1 MRGGR
6 RIYGYIRQGRRT
18 ALTRELIGG
27 VPFQVLTVGT
37 GPLRRVRARRL
48 LRRLARQGVSAA
60 VFEDGAWRE
69 AAARYGIRPVPVGP
83 LRLAKLGEL
92 LDAVCPALSGKTA
105 RLCTGE
111 DGSTARRAARVLVKR
126 ARYVAAEPPGQAA
139 LEQWLLARYGV
150 AAGCGGQTPA
160 VTVWCGMAGEERD
173 GAAVYLGEDCT
184 ARQEVRYAAAGL
196 GPWPVSE
203 QLLAALFAAGR
214 WEPSQIHVVSVTSRA

>member
-1 MRGGR
+1 M
-6 RIYGYIRQGRRT
+6 YGYIRQGRRT

-173 GAAVYLGEDCT
+173 GAAVYLGKDCT

>member
-1 MRGGR
+1 M
-6 RIYGYIRQGRRT
+6 YGYIRQGRRT
-18 ALTRELIGG
+18 ELTRELIGG
-27 VPFQVLTVGT
+27 VAFQVLTVGT

-139 LEQWLLARYGV
+139 LEQWMLARYGV

-160 VTVWCGMAGEERD
+160 VTVWCGMTGEERD

>member
-1 MRGGR
+1 M
-6 RIYGYIRQGRRT
+6 YGYIRQGRRT

-126 ARYVAAEPPGQAA
+126 ARYVAAEPRGQAA

>member
-1 MRGGR
+1 M
-6 RIYGYIRQGRRT
+6 YGYIRQGRRT

-27 VPFQVLTVGT
+27 VAFQVLTVGT

-83 LRLAKLGEL
+83 LRLSKLGEL
-92 LDAVCPALSGKTA
+92 LDAVCPVLSGKTA

>member
-1 MRGGR
+1 M
-6 RIYGYIRQGRRT
+6 
-18 ALTRELIGG
+18 
-27 VPFQVLTVGT
+27 
-37 GPLRRVRARRL
+37 
-48 LRRLARQGVSAA
+48 
-60 VFEDGAWRE
+60 
-69 AAARYGIRPVPVGP
+69 
-83 LRLAKLGEL
+83 
-92 LDAVCPALSGKTA
+92 
-105 RLCTGE
+105 
-111 DGSTARRAARVLVKR
+111 
-126 ARYVAAEPPGQAA
+126 
-139 LEQWLLARYGV
+139 LARYGV

>member
-1 MRGGR
+1 M
-6 RIYGYIRQGRRT
+6 YGYIRQGRRT
-18 ALTRELIGG
+18 ALTREFIGG

-111 DGSTARRAARVLVKR
+111 DGSTARRAALVLVKR

-184 ARQEVRYAAAGL
+184 ARQEVRYAAVGL

>member
-1 MRGGR
+1 M
-6 RIYGYIRQGRRT
+6 YGYIRQGRRT

-27 VPFQVLTVGT
+27 VAFQVLTVGT

-60 VFEDGAWRE
+60 VFEDGAWQE
-69 AAARYGIRPVPVGP
+69 SAARYGIRPVPVGP

>member
-6 RIYGYIRQGRRT
+6 RLYGSIRQGRRT

-27 VPFQVLTVGT
+27 VAFQVLTVGT

-92 LDAVCPALSGKTA
+92 LDAVCPVLSGKTA

-184 ARQEVRYAAAGL
+184 ARQEVRYAAVGL

>member
-1 MRGGR
+1 M
-6 RIYGYIRQGRRT
+6 YGYIRQGRRT

-92 LDAVCPALSGKTA
+92 LDAVCPVLSGKTA
-105 RLCTGE
+105 RLCIGE

>member
-1 MRGGR
+1 M
-6 RIYGYIRQGRRT
+6 YGYIRQGRRT
-18 ALTRELIGG
+18 ALTRELISG

-37 GPLRRVRARRL
+37 GPLRWVRARRL

>member
-1 MRGGR
+1 M
-6 RIYGYIRQGRRT
+6 YGYIRQGRRT

-37 GPLRRVRARRL
+37 GPLRLVRARRL

>member
-1 MRGGR
+1 M
-6 RIYGYIRQGRRT
+6 YGYIRQGRRT

-160 VTVWCGMAGEERD
+160 VTVWCGTAGEERD

-184 ARQEVRYAAAGL
+184 ARQEVRYVAAGL

>member
-1 MRGGR
+1 M
-6 RIYGYIRQGRRT
+6 YGYIRQGRRT

-27 VPFQVLTVGT
+27 VAFQVLTVGT

-92 LDAVCPALSGKTA
+92 LDAVCPTLSGKTA

>member
-1 MRGGR
+1 M
-6 RIYGYIRQGRRT
+6 YGYIRQGRRT

-150 AAGCGGQTPA
+150 AVGCGGQTPA

>member
-1 MRGGR
+1 M
-6 RIYGYIRQGRRT
+6 YGYIRQGRRT

-27 VPFQVLTVGT
+27 VAFQVLTVGT

-48 LRRLARQGVSAA
+48 LRRLARQGVS
-60 VFEDGAWRE
+60 
-69 AAARYGIRPVPVGP
+69 
-83 LRLAKLGEL
+83 
-92 LDAVCPALSGKTA
+92 
-105 RLCTGE
+105 
-111 DGSTARRAARVLVKR
+111 
-126 ARYVAAEPPGQAA
+126 AAEPPGQAA

-160 VTVWCGMAGEERD
+160 VTVWCGMAGEERY

-184 ARQEVRYAAAGL
+184 ARQEVRYAVAGL

>member
-1 MRGGR
+1 M
-6 RIYGYIRQGRRT
+6 YGYIRQGRRT
-18 ALTRELIGG
+18 ELTRELIGG
-27 VPFQVLTVGT
+27 VAFQVLTVGT

-126 ARYVAAEPPGQAA
+126 ARYVAA
-139 LEQWLLARYGV
+139 LEQWMLARYGV

>member
-1 MRGGR
+1 M
-6 RIYGYIRQGRRT
+6 YGYIRQGRRT
-18 ALTRELIGG
+18 ELTRELIGG

-160 VTVWCGMAGEERD
+160 VTVWCGTAEEERD

>member
-1 MRGGR
+1 M
-6 RIYGYIRQGRRT
+6 YGYIRQGRRT
-18 ALTRELIGG
+18 EVTRELIGG

-92 LDAVCPALSGKTA
+92 LDTVCPALSGKTA

-184 ARQEVRYAAAGL
+184 ARQEVRYAAVGL

>member
-1 MRGGR
+1 M
-6 RIYGYIRQGRRT
+6 YGYIRQGRRT

-27 VPFQVLTVGT
+27 VAFQVLTVGT
-37 GPLRRVRARRL
+37 GPLRRVRASRL
-48 LRRLARQGVSAA
+48 LRCLARQGVSAA

-160 VTVWCGMAGEERD
+160 VTVWCGIAGEERD

-214 WEPSQIHVVSVTSRA
+214 WELSQIHVVSVTSRA

>member
-1 MRGGR
+1 M
-6 RIYGYIRQGRRT
+6 YGYIRQGRRT
-18 ALTRELIGG
+18 ELTRELIGG

-37 GPLRRVRARRL
+37 
-48 LRRLARQGVSAA
+48 
-60 VFEDGAWRE
+60 
-69 AAARYGIRPVPVGP
+69 GP

-184 ARQEVRYAAAGL
+184 ARQEVRYAAVGL

>member
-1 MRGGR
+1 M
-6 RIYGYIRQGRRT
+6 YGYIRQGRRT

-27 VPFQVLTVGT
+27 VVFQVLTVGT

>member
-1 MRGGR
+1 M
-6 RIYGYIRQGRRT
+6 YGYIRQGRRT
-18 ALTRELIGG
+18 ALTREFIGG

-60 VFEDGAWRE
+60 VFEDGAWQE
-69 AAARYGIRPVPVGP
+69 SAARYGIRPVPVGP

-92 LDAVCPALSGKTA
+92 LDAVCPVLSGKTA

-184 ARQEVRYAAAGL
+184 ARQEVRYAAVGL

>member
-1 MRGGR
+1 M
-6 RIYGYIRQGRRT
+6 YGYIRQGRRT

-203 QLLAALFAAGR
+203 QLLAVLFAAGR

>member
-1 MRGGR
+1 M
-6 RIYGYIRQGRRT
+6 YGYIRQGRRT

-27 VPFQVLTVGT
+27 VAFQVLTVGT

-92 LDAVCPALSGKTA
+92 LDAVCPVLSGKTA

-150 AAGCGGQTPA
+150 AAGCGGQMGA
-160 VTVWCGMAGEERD
+160 IANSCGIGDFPRLTGGGKLTIMQRDILCVFCLFRGILPIERNVQHGERIQNES
-173 GAAVYLGEDCT
+173 
-184 ARQEVRYAAAGL
+184 
-196 GPWPVSE
+196 GP
-203 QLLAALFAAGR
+203 L
-214 WEPSQIHVVSVTSRA
+214 

>member
-1 MRGGR
+1 M
-6 RIYGYIRQGRRT
+6 YGYIRQGRRT
-18 ALTRELIGG
+18 ELTRELIGG

-126 ARYVAAEPPGQAA
+126 ARCVAAEPPGQAA

-184 ARQEVRYAAAGL
+184 ARQEVRYAAVGL

>member
-1 MRGGR
+1 M
-6 RIYGYIRQGRRT
+6 YGYIRQGRRT

-27 VPFQVLTVGT
+27 VAFQVLTVGT

-92 LDAVCPALSGKTA
+92 LDAVCPVLSGKTA

-139 LEQWLLARYGV
+139 LEQWMLARYGV
-150 AAGCGGQTPA
+150 AAGSGGQTPA

-196 GPWPVSE
+196 EPWPVSE

>member
-1 MRGGR
+1 M
-6 RIYGYIRQGRRT
+6 YGYIRQGRRT
-18 ALTRELIGG
+18 ALTGELIGG

>member
-1 MRGGR
+1 M
-6 RIYGYIRQGRRT
+6 YGYIRQGRRT

-27 VPFQVLTVGT
+27 VAFQVLTVGT

-48 LRRLARQGVSAA
+48 LRRMARQGVSAA

-111 DGSTARRAARVLVKR
+111 DGSTARRAARCCGWMPCR
-126 ARYVAAEPPGQAA
+126 IWASAGRSTRRYVGCAVRSANITFSARTILPAARRRSP
-139 LEQWLLARYGV
+139 
-150 AAGCGGQTPA
+150 
-160 VTVWCGMAGEERD
+160 
-173 GAAVYLGEDCT
+173 T
-184 ARQEVRYAAAGL
+184 APTG
-196 GPWPVSE
+196 
-203 QLLAALFAAGR
+203 
-214 WEPSQIHVVSVTSRA
+214 

>member
-1 MRGGR
+1 M
-6 RIYGYIRQGRRT
+6 YGYIRQGRRT
-18 ALTRELIGG
+18 ELTRELIGG

-184 ARQEVRYAAAGL
+184 ARQEVQYAAVGL

>member
-1 MRGGR
+1 M
-6 RIYGYIRQGRRT
+6 YGYIRQGRRT

-37 GPLRRVRARRL
+37 GPLRRVRACRL

-160 VTVWCGMAGEERD
+160 VTVWCGMAGEERY

-184 ARQEVRYAAAGL
+184 ARQEVRYAAVGL

>member
-1 MRGGR
+1 M
-6 RIYGYIRQGRRT
+6 YGYIRQGRRT
-18 ALTRELIGG
+18 AVTRELIGG
-27 VPFQVLTVGT
+27 VAFQVLTVGT
-37 GPLRRVRARRL
+37 GPLRQARARRL

-150 AAGCGGQTPA
+150 AVGCGGQTPA
-160 VTVWCGMAGEERD
+160 VTVWCGIAGEERD

-214 WEPSQIHVVSVTSRA
+214 WELSQIHVVSVTSRA

>member
-1 MRGGR
+1 M
-6 RIYGYIRQGRRT
+6 YGYIRQGRRT

-27 VPFQVLTVGT
+27 VAFQVLTVGT

-92 LDAVCPALSGKTA
+92 LDAVCPALSGKIA

-111 DGSTARRAARVLVKR
+111 DGSTARRAERVLVKR

-139 LEQWLLARYGV
+139 LEQWMLARYGV

>member
-1 MRGGR
+1 M
-6 RIYGYIRQGRRT
+6 YGYIRQGRRT

-27 VPFQVLTVGT
+27 VAFQVLTVGT

-111 DGSTARRAARVLVKR
+111 DGSTARRAARVRVTR
-126 ARYVAAEPPGQAA
+126 AR
-139 LEQWLLARYGV
+139 
-150 AAGCGGQTPA
+150 
-160 VTVWCGMAGEERD
+160 
-173 GAAVYLGEDCT
+173 
-184 ARQEVRYAAAGL
+184 
-196 GPWPVSE
+196 
-203 QLLAALFAAGR
+203 
-214 WEPSQIHVVSVTSRA
+214 

>member
-1 MRGGR
+1 MYR
-6 RIYGYIRQGRRT
+6 YIRQGRRT

-37 GPLRRVRARRL
+37 GSLRRVRARRL

-160 VTVWCGMAGEERD
+160 VTVWCGIAGEERD

-214 WEPSQIHVVSVTSRA
+214 WELSQIHVVSVTSRA